1 MNSRADH
8 GLDQTF
14 QEHFGEGTCYDK
26 SSAPANSTQG
36 RWEWTK
42 KKRGRMKDLK
52 AITNNE
58 SYHLGALP
66 FK

>member
-1 MNSRADH
+1 MIKAVLQLTAHR
-8 GLDQTF
+8 
-14 QEHFGEGTCYDK
+14 EGG
-26 SSAPANSTQG
+26 NG
-36 RWEWTK
+36 RK